1 LKIAV
6 VIPWREQP
14 SRIPG
19 YNEVRKWYA
28 ENLPEAKVYTC
39 DHPSEVWL
47 MSASRNDGVRA
58 AEADGADVI
67 IMSDADTIP
76 EKSALMKAVEGAYQD
91 NLMHLPYTEYRALL
105 ANGNEMYFKG
115 QRPLGRAPRKLV
127 KGACSGVNVFTPAT
141 WWSLGG
147 NDEKFKQWGYED
159 TAMLRAHYVI
169 KGTDY
174 VRHKGIVYSFNH
186 KEQPKVGNTNYLNNQ
201 KIYDEYL
208 KVTSPQK
215 MLELVAIP
223 DIKDFGQGEHTFA
236 MFILGNGRKPY
247 LERTVASW
255 EANLQSKPKYK
266 IIFDDSGDK
275 AYHEYLSQKYGDKYD
290 VVPIS
295 DKPSGH
301 PAAMKFVFDYI
312 NNLDVDYVLQLEEDW
327 MLFRPLDISGIMSV
341 MQENERILQMRIP
354 RTIWQY
360 GGHNL
365 DLASGSIMKYHLDL
379 KGSSGGKKSDTDGNS
394 WYEWRG
400 SFYFWSHNP
409 NVFRKSICTRKY
421 PDSGD
426 HEDDFGRML
435 MILNP
440 QSTVGFWAEN
450 YYDGYITHIGY
461 HDDALMNSLPTL
473 QG

>member
-67 IMSDADTIP
+67 VMSDADTIP
-76 EKSALMKAVEGAYQD
+76 EKASLMKAIEGAYQD

-115 QRPLGRAPRKLV
+115 QRPLERAPKKLV

-186 KEQPKVGNTNYLNNQ
+186 KEQPKVGNTNYFNNQ

-223 DIKDFGQGEHTFA
+223 DIKDFGQGDLTFA

-255 EANLQSKPKYK
+255 EANLQSKPKHR

-275 AYHEYLSQKYGDKYD
+275 AYHEYLKFKYSDNFEI
-290 VVPIS
+290 VPIS
-295 DKPSGH
+295 DKAVGH
-301 PAAMKFVFDYI
+301 AKAMKFIFDYI
-312 NNLDVDYVLQLEEDW
+312 NKLDVDYVLQLEEDW
-327 MLFRPLDISGIMSV
+327 MLFRPLDLTDV
-341 MQENERILQMRIP
+341 MQTMQDNERILQMRIP
-354 RTIWQY
+354 RTVWYSDYHDI
-360 GGHNL
+360 
-365 DLASGSIMKYHLDL
+365 DLAAGSILRYHLGL
-379 KGSSGGKKSDTDGNS
+379 PRTANSKKINSENS

-400 SFYFWSHNP
+400 DFYYWSHNP
-409 NVFRKSICTRKY
+409 NVFKKSLCNYQY
-421 PDSGD
+421 PESPD
-426 HEDDFGRML
+426 HELDFGRAL
-435 MILNP
+435 LKATPNSVI
-440 QSTVGFWAEN
+440 GFWATNE
-450 YYDGYITHIGY
+450 YDAYITHIGIRN
-461 HDDALMNSLPTL
+461 DELIKSLPNL
-473 QG
+473 G